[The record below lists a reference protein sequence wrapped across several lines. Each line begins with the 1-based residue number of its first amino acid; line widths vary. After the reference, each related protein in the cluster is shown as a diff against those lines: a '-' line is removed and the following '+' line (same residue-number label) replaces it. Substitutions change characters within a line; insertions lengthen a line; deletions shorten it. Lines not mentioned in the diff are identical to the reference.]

1 MPGDAGVRSRGSHL
15 ADHLIFFDFA
25 ARVWHGDVDVHCG
38 RQAADDASII
48 EGQIALG
55 LFGRKA
61 AFHRLAT
68 YPICGTISSRMEVI
82 MTKSAMIRARVDPSL
97 KEEAENVFEALGL
110 SATQAITL
118 FYQQVKWYRGLPF
131 EVRVPNEVTLKTF
144 EETDTGQNLVRFE
157 NAQDMFAQ
165 LGI

>member
-1 MPGDAGVRSRGSHL
+1 
-15 ADHLIFFDFA
+15 
-25 ARVWHGDVDVHCG
+25 
-38 RQAADDASII
+38 
-48 EGQIALG
+48 
-55 LFGRKA
+55 
-61 AFHRLAT
+61 
-68 YPICGTISSRMEVI
+68 

-97 KEEAENVFEALGL
+97 KEEAENVFKALGL

>member
-1 MPGDAGVRSRGSHL
+1 
-15 ADHLIFFDFA
+15 
-25 ARVWHGDVDVHCG
+25 
-38 RQAADDASII
+38 
-48 EGQIALG
+48 
-55 LFGRKA
+55 
-61 AFHRLAT
+61 
-68 YPICGTISSRMEVI
+68 

-144 EETDTGQNLVRFE
+144 EETDAGQNLVRFE
-157 NAQDMFAQ
+157 DAQDMFAH

>member
-1 MPGDAGVRSRGSHL
+1 
-15 ADHLIFFDFA
+15 
-25 ARVWHGDVDVHCG
+25 
-38 RQAADDASII
+38 
-48 EGQIALG
+48 
-55 LFGRKA
+55 
-61 AFHRLAT
+61 
-68 YPICGTISSRMEVI
+68 
-82 MTKSAMIRARVDPSL
+82 MTKSAMIRARMDPSL
-97 KEEAENVFEALGL
+97 KEEAENVFRALGL

-144 EETDTGQNLVRFE
+144 EETDAGQNLVRCE